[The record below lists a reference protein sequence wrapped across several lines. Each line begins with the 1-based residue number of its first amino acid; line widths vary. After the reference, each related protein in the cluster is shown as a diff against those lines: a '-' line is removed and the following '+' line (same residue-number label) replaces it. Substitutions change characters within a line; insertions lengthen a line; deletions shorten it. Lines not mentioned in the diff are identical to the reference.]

1 MNNGAEK
8 ITAFDRQIMQRC
20 LELAKRGE
28 GKTSP
33 NPMVGAVIVK
43 DGQIV
48 GEGFHPK
55 AGQPHAEVFALREA
69 GEKAQGA
76 TIYVSLEPCNHF
88 GRTPPCSDAVIAA
101 KVAKVV
107 VGMVDPNP
115 LVGGGGIEKIKNAGI
130 EVIVGVEEEDCRKL
144 NEGFIHR
151 ILYQKPFGIL
161 KYAMTLDGKIAT
173 TTGHSRWV
181 TGRSARDYVHQLR
194 ATCDAVIVGGNTIRV
209 DNPYLT
215 THKLADHNPLR
226 VIMTRKLDLPLNC
239 HVWNIKDAK
248 TVVFTEK
255 EHNLEVKKNLID
267 QGVEIIELNNLT
279 PVKVME
285 NLYNQGLAKVLWE
298 CGGNL
303 AAKAIQAG
311 AVQKIMAFIAPKI
324 VGGKNALSPV
334 SNLGIEN
341 MENALELSQVSFYAL
356 DSDFVI
362 EGYLTIDHD

>member
-1 MNNGAEK
+1 MNYGAEK
-8 ITAFDRQIMQRC
+8 ITEFDRQIMQRC
-20 LELAKRGE
+20 IQLAKLAE

-48 GEGFHPK
+48 GEGFHPQP
-55 AGQPHAEVFALREA
+55 GQPHAEIFALREA

-88 GRTPPCSDAVIAA
+88 GRTPPCTEALIIA

-115 LVGGGGIEKIKNAGI
+115 LVAGSGIKKLEEAGI
-130 EVIVGVEEEDCRKL
+130 EVIVGVEEEVCHKL

-151 ILYQKPFGIL
+151 MLHHQPFGIL

-181 TGRSARDYVHQLR
+181 TSKSARDYVHQIR
-194 ATCDAVIVGGNTIRV
+194 ATCDAVIVGGNTIRT

-215 THKLADHNPLR
+215 SHGMAAHNPLR
-226 VIMTRKLDLPLNC
+226 VIMSRKLDLPENC
-239 HVWNIKDAK
+239 HVWDTTEAN
-248 TVVFTEK
+248 TLVFTENTC
-255 EHNLEVKKNLID
+255 NLESKNSLLSR
-267 QGVEIIELNNLT
+267 GVEIMTLDNLT
-279 PVKVME
+279 PATVMQA
-285 NLYNQGLAKVLWE
+285 LYERGLAKVLWE

-303 AAKAIQAG
+303 AGKAIQAG
-311 AVQKIMAFIAPKI
+311 AVQKIIAFIAPKI
-324 VGGKNALSPV
+324 VGGINALSPV
-334 SNLGIEN
+334 SDLGIEN
-341 MENALELSQVSFYAL
+341 MADALQLNQVSFYPL

-362 EGYLTIDHD
+362 EGYF

>member
-1 MNNGAEK
+1 MNHGDEK
-8 ITAFDRQIMQRC
+8 FTSFDRQMMQRC
-20 LELAKRGE
+20 LELAKRAE

-43 DGQIV
+43 DGQII
-48 GEGFHPK
+48 GEGFHPA

-69 GEKAQGA
+69 GQKAQGA

-88 GRTPPCSDAVIAA
+88 GRTPPCSEAVIAS

-107 VGMVDPNP
+107 VGMIDPNP
-115 LVGGGGIEKIKNAGI
+115 LVGGAGIEKIKKAGI
-130 EVIVGVEEEDCRKL
+130 EVIVGIEEKACRKL
-144 NEGFIHR
+144 NEGFVQR
-151 ILYQKPFGIL
+151 ILHKKPFGIL

-181 TGRSARDYVHQLR
+181 TSRSARDYVHELR
-194 ATCDAVIVGGNTIRV
+194 AKCDGVIVGGNTIRL

-215 THKLADHNPLR
+215 THGIADHNPVR
-226 VIMTRKLDLPLNC
+226 IIMSRKLDLPTDC
-239 HVWNIKDAK
+239 HVWNINEAK
-248 TVVFTEK
+248 TLVFTENND
-255 EHNLEVKKNLID
+255 NLEVKKALLNC
-267 QGVEIIELNNLT
+267 GVEIIELEKLT

-285 NLYNQGLAKVLWE
+285 NLYDKGLAKVLWE

-303 AAKAIQAG
+303 AAKAIQDG

-341 MENALELSQVSFYAL
+341 MENALQLSDISFYSL

-362 EGYLTIDHD
+362 EGYLAIDN